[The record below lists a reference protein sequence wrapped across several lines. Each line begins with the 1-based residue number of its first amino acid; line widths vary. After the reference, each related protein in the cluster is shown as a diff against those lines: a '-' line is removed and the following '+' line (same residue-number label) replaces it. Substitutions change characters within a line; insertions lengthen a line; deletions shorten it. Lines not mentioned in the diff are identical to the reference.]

1 MKQIKKILLCTHPDI
16 FNPDI
21 VDHASEIAKNSQ
33 AQIKVFHVI
42 GGYPEDLKQW
52 WNVRDPERLR
62 DRIQN
67 EREAFVNVVVERVK
81 NNGVQNVSS
90 EIRWGKEF
98 VETTRE
104 VMRNGHD
111 LVMVTARDMKTFSK
125 KLFECPSRELF
136 LVCPCSL
143 WIAKYKT
150 FGIRTKRVLAALP
163 GEGSN
168 HVDLNG
174 DGMSTKILES
184 AALIAA
190 LEGSELHVVHAL
202 PKYGAKGTKK
212 GRKLRPDLAA
222 FIDELRTKLRDSC
235 HSLLTEHGV
244 TLEQNQ
250 VHLLIG
256 NPGHVIPEFANEF
269 GLDLIVMG
277 TEARSGLSGLVHG
290 NTAEMVLQEV
300 SCSIL
305 AIKPDDFKS
314 PVQLE
319 DKKAKA

>member
-33 AQIKVFHVI
+33 AKIKVFHVI

-52 WNVRDPERLR
+52 WNVQDPAQLR
-62 DRIQN
+62 DRIQH
-67 EREAFVNVVVERVK
+67 ERETFVSGVVERIK
-81 NNGVQNVSS
+81 NNSVQNVSS

-104 VMRNGHD
+104 VMRNNHD
-111 LVMVTARDMKTFSK
+111 LVMVTARDMKTISK
-125 KLFECPSRELF
+125 KIFECPSRELF

-143 WIAKYKT
+143 WIAKYKK
-150 FGIRTKRVLAALP
+150 FGIRTKRILAALP
-163 GEGSN
+163 GSGSGD
-168 HVDLNG
+168 VDLTS
-174 DGMSTKILES
+174 DGLSTKILES
-184 AALIAA
+184 AALIAS
-190 LEGSELHVVHAL
+190 LEGSDLHVVHAL
-202 PKYGAKGTKK
+202 PKYGTKGMTK
-212 GRKLRPDLAA
+212 GRKLRPDLLE

-235 HSLLTEHGV
+235 YSTLTDYDV
-244 TLEQNQ
+244 TLKQDQ

-256 NPGHVIPEFANEF
+256 DPSEVIPEFANEL

-277 TEARSGLSGLVHG
+277 TAARSGLAGLVHG
-290 NTAEMVLQEV
+290 NTAERVLQEV

-305 AIKPDDFKS
+305 AIKPDDFNS
-314 PVQLE
+314 PVQLVE
-319 DKKAKA
+319 EKATA

>member
-21 VDHASEIAKNSQ
+21 VDHACEIAKNSQ
-33 AQIKVFHVI
+33 AQLKVFHVI
-42 GGYPEDLKQW
+42 GGYPKDLEQW
-52 WNVRDPERLR
+52 WNVRDPKQLR
-62 DRIQN
+62 DNIQN
-67 EREAFVNVVVERVK
+67 ERQAFVTGVVERIK
-81 NNGVQNVSS
+81 SNGVEKVSS

-111 LVMVTARDMKTFSK
+111 LVMVTARDMKTISK

-143 WIAKYKT
+143 WIAKYKK
-150 FGIRTKRVLAALP
+150 IEVRRDRVLAALRCD
-163 GEGSN
+163 GSG
-168 HVDLNG
+168 HVDLTN
-174 DGMSTKILES
+174 DPLSAKILQN

-202 PKYGAKGTKK
+202 PEYGTSSMKEGDARHT
-212 GRKLRPDLAA
+212 DLAGV
-222 FIDELRTKLRDSC
+222 IDEMRATLQESC
-235 HSLLTEHGV
+235 QALITDFEV
-244 TLEQNQ
+244 TLRKDQ
-250 VHLLIG
+250 VHLLVG
-256 NPGHVIPEFANEF
+256 SPREAIPDFANEL
-269 GLDLIVMG
+269 GTDLIVLG
-277 TEARSGLSGLVHG
+277 TTSRSGFSGLLHG
-290 NTAEMVLQEV
+290 NTAESVLQEV
-300 SCSIL
+300 NSAIL

-319 DKKAKA
+319 EEG